1 MNNKSWCVG
10 HIVNEKSIQSQ
21 TDVYLHD
28 QSQPGL
34 HDQVVEAQN
43 QFSQVKRQENWS
55 CLLQFSC
62 NVMKLTAR
70 LYTDLMKPAN

>member
-10 HIVNEKSIQSQ
+10 HIVNEKSVQSQ
-21 TDVYLHD
+21 THVYLHD